1 MHRSSVSMDVEW
13 CVICVCYFA
22 SCVGTSVCI
31 YHVESPPVVFRLG
44 TEFLFAN
51 LFINCHF

>member
-1 MHRSSVSMDVEW
+1 MDVEW
-13 CVICVCYFA
+13 CVICACYFA

-31 YHVESPPVVFRLG
+31 YHIESPPVVFRLG